1 MAKKTVPSSPL
12 KAKLGELEQQIE
24 YGVNQV
30 GYALREI
37 RESELYKIE
46 HASFED
52 YVVSR
57 WGFSV
62 RRAQQLI
69 TAASVTV
76 NLIEDGATKLPN
88 ARQAEELAKVPAEQ
102 QADVWKEVTTTN
114 AKPTAKK
121 IKATVEQKQP
131 KQQVARHDADQPEEY
146 LDEDG
151 NEVPKHLWP
160 VWRDIPAF
168 YAIADDV
175 RSCGL
180 LKAAERLEQLGVTHD
195 SPLVVDAA
203 KDIQEYH
210 RQALELVLGCKP
222 AIVTPSG
229 WLTKAEVV
237 FK

>member
-1 MAKKTVPSSPL
+1 
-12 KAKLGELEQQIE
+12 
-24 YGVNQV
+24 
-30 GYALREI
+30 
-37 RESELYKIE
+37 
-46 HASFED
+46 
-52 YVVSR
+52 
-57 WGFSV
+57 
-62 RRAQQLI
+62 LI
-69 TAASVTV
+69 TAANVTV
-76 NLIEDGATKLPN
+76 KLIEDGATKLPN
-88 ARQAEELAKVPAEQ
+88 TRQAEELAKVPAEK
-102 QADVWKEVTTTN
+102 QAEVWEEVTSTD

-121 IKATVEQKQP
+121 IKATVEQKKPP
-131 KQQVARHDADQPEEY
+131 KAIVAKHDADQPEEY

-180 LKAAERLEQLGVTHD
+180 LELAGRLEQLGVTHD
-195 SPLVVDAA
+195 SPIVVDAA

-210 RQALELVLGCKP
+210 KHALELVLGCKP
-222 AIVTPSG
+222 AIVTASG